1 MNEDEF
7 RYLQKMRSLMGD
19 GMYEARI
26 NDLLNRIKARLPDPK
41 HQAKEEH
48 RAASHG
54 GKSCQNPFKPLRR
67 LQAPTPASA

>member
-19 GMYEARI
+19 GMYETRI
-26 NDLLNRIKARLPDPK
+26 NDWLIRVKARLPDPK
-41 HQAKEEH
+41 HQAKEEQ
-48 RAASHG
+48 RAAGHG
-54 GKSCQNPFKPLRR
+54 RKLCQNPFEPDRR

>member
-26 NDLLNRIKARLPDPK
+26 SDLLICVKARRPHPK
-41 HQAKEEH
+41 HQAKEEQ
-48 RAASHG
+48 RAASDD
-54 GKSCQNPFKPLRR
+54 GKFCQNPFKPVRR